1 MKRSIFA
8 ALTAFPLAGALVLAG
23 CGERAGE
30 AAPAQSA
37 ESEWTAT
44 PVIHQAVRDAR
55 GLRVTGVTAP
65 RGRVVL
71 RGGDGPAF
79 ATGSDA
85 EGRFTLQIS
94 NQATDT
100 LFAVESQRG
109 EQAAPAPYDLL
120 VAKDP
125 AGPIVMLAEG
135 APSRRLDGQG
145 VLDAIDSDGRAL
157 VASGRAS
164 PRSAVSIR
172 AGDDVVLET
181 VADAGGRWSAV
192 LMPEGAGPTTVT
204 MGERRYDYPGPGAAP
219 TSVPG
224 DRRAVRFDPAGQGW
238 RAAWR
243 LADGGWRS
251 SWFPAR

>member
-8 ALTAFPLAGALVLAG
+8 ALTAFPLAGALVLTG

-85 EGRFTLQIS
+85 AGRFTLQVS

-135 APSRRLDGQG
+135 APSRRLDGQD

-157 VASGRAS
+157 LAVGRAP
-164 PRSAVSIR
+164 PRSGVTIR
-172 AGDDVVLET
+172 LGDRAALDA
-181 VADAGGRWSAV
+181 VADAEGRWTAV
-192 LMPEGAGPTTVT
+192 LIPEGAGPLTVSV
-204 MGERRYDYPGPGAAP
+204 GGRSFDYPGPGPAP
-219 TSVPG
+219 SSETVG
-224 DRRAVRFDPAGQGW
+224 ARHVRLERSGQGW
-238 RAAWR
+238 RAVWR
-243 LADGGWRS
+243 LGDGSWRS